1 MSNIKITDELLIE
14 ELKQRFDEKKDSL
27 AKLEK
32 LTKELKEVNKKLTE
46 SEALKSHFISNI
58 TNEIVNPFTSI
69 VVLSKNITLV
79 KEGDWEKVNRMARL
93 IHSEAFNLD
102 FQLKNIFVA
111 AEIEAGELFLDV
123 SNVNIDQ
130 LIESVL
136 ESFLPEIQ
144 KKHLEFEFIKEEN
157 AERGSS
163 FKTDSEKFKIIL
175 SNLIDNA
182 VKFSKNGKIIVKRW
196 YEDDV
201 IHISVEDF
209 GIGISAKNQQVI
221 FDRFK
226 RLDSGINSLNRGHGL
241 GLSINKAILDFLD
254 GDIQIKSENKKGTT
268 FTFSIPE
275 HENEVDAFS
284 SDGNE
289 MIFGDD
295 DEIF

>member
-1 MSNIKITDELLIE
+1 MSNITITDELLIE
-14 ELKQRFDEKKDSL
+14 ELKHRFDEKKNSL

-102 FQLKNIFVA
+102 FQLKNIFIA
-111 AEIEAGELFLDV
+111 AEIEAGELFMDV
-123 SNVNIDQ
+123 SNVNINQ
-130 LIESVL
+130 IVESVL
-136 ESFLPEIQ
+136 DSFFPEIQ
-144 KKHLEFEFIKEEN
+144 KKHLEFEFINENTENKEEH
-157 AERGSS
+157 

-182 VKFSKNGKIIVKRW
+182 VKFSKNAKIIIKKWFVNDII
-196 YEDDV
+196 Y
-201 IHISVEDF
+201 ISVQDF
-209 GIGISAKNQQVI
+209 GIGISEKNQQVI

-241 GLSINKAILDFLD
+241 GLSINKALLDFLD
-254 GDIQIKSENKKGTT
+254 GDIQIESVNKEGTT

-275 HENEVDAFS
+275 HDKETDAFS

-289 MIFGDD
+289 MFFGDD